1 MCRGLSGP
9 GHDERTPALS
19 LDDRTR
25 TLLHERELFLEG
37 ADPTQRGIVR
47 KEIAQSWKRSLMYG
61 LEPERSRPTFR
72 PDSQSSEQ
80 LLSVAVPVIE
90 SKRGALVD
98 SSSSLT
104 VTDAS
109 GWVVARWVED
119 SRFSRRLDRHDVL
132 PGYSFA
138 ETTVGTNSGGM
149 VLETGRPALVAG
161 PEHFFEESLQLTCA
175 GAPIHHPV
183 TKRLIGTLNLTCR
196 YSDTNPIML
205 SWVCEVATQITQA
218 LATSATRRE
227 QLLFEAFLADNRDSR
242 HAVICLDEQTIISNA
257 AAARILGPSD
267 QAILWEH
274 AARALR
280 SDTDTDAA
288 LQKTVSLADGA
299 AVGVDVVPVTDGPAT
314 VGALLRLKVA
324 SHPSRGG
331 NAPEPAPVLGELVG
345 NSPAW
350 RAMCHAVTDA
360 GNRALLL
367 TGQPG
372 VGKFAVARAL
382 ADEPDTAVVDALTQ
396 SPTSVDWGTRVA
408 DAIDRT
414 PSLLILRRIDALDPD
429 DLRETATA
437 VARARARQIRVVA
450 TTSAPTTALPQ
461 LVEWFDRVV
470 EVPSL
475 ADRAGDLPLLLEAV
489 SRRYSPPNQRIH
501 WMPDA
506 VQALGRIDW
515 DRNVAGLDAL
525 VRELV
530 AGRSRRYIGAQDLPI
545 EHRVQAS
552 RRQLQGLE
560 QMEAKAI
567 MNALRD
573 AGGNKRLASDRLGI
587 ARSTLYRKVR
597 SLGIDI
603 DSANF

>member
-1 MCRGLSGP
+1 M
-9 GHDERTPALS
+9 S

-25 TLLHERELFLEG
+25 ALLRERELFLEG
-37 ADPTQRGIVR
+37 VDPAGRGIVR

-72 PDSQSSEQ
+72 SEPQTAEQ

-104 VTDAS
+104 VTDAN

-149 VLETGRPALVAG
+149 VLETGRPSLVAG

-175 GAPIHHPV
+175 GAPILHPV

-205 SWVCEVATQITQA
+205 SWVCEVATQIEQA

-274 AARALR
+274 AAR
-280 SDTDTDAA
+280 S
-288 LQKTVSLADGA
+288 LQSGAGAVVEKTVSLADGA
-299 AVGVDVVPVTDGPAT
+299 AIGVDVLPVTDGPTT

-324 SHPSRGG
+324 SHPSRSGRSQ
-331 NAPEPAPVLGELVG
+331 EPAPVLGDLVG

-350 RAMCHAVTDA
+350 RALCHAVTDSNA
-360 GNRALLL
+360 HALLL
-367 TGQPG
+367 TGEPG

-382 ADEPDTAVVDALTQ
+382 ANEPETAVVDALTR
-396 SPTSVDWGTRVA
+396 SSTEADWGTRVSEA
-408 DAIDRT
+408 VDRG
-414 PSLLILRRIDALDPD
+414 PALLILRHVDALDPD
-429 DLRETATA
+429 DLRATA
-437 VARARARQIRVVA
+437 HTVARARARQIRVVA
-450 TTSAPTTALPQ
+450 TTNATAAHLPQ

-470 EVPSL
+470 EVPAL
-475 ADRAGDLPLLLEAV
+475 ADRAGDLPLLLDAV
-489 SRRYSPPNQRIH
+489 SRRYSPSGEKVH

-530 AGRSRRYIGAQDLPI
+530 AGRNRRYIGAQDLPI

-560 QMEAKAI
+560 QVEAKAI

-573 AGGNKRLASDRLGI
+573 AGGNKRLAADRLGI

>member
-1 MCRGLSGP
+1 M
-9 GHDERTPALS
+9 S

-25 TLLHERELFLEG
+25 TLLRERELFLEG
-37 ADPTQRGIVR
+37 ADPVRRGIVR
-47 KEIAQSWKRSLMYG
+47 AEIAQSWKRSLMYG
-61 LEPERSRPTFR
+61 LEPERSRPTYCSA
-72 PDSQSSEQ
+72 PQSSEQ

-90 SKRGALVD
+90 SKRSALVD
-98 SSSSLT
+98 SSSSLAL
-104 VTDAS
+104 TDPG
-109 GWVVARWVED
+109 GWVLARWVED

-138 ETTVGTNSGGM
+138 ETTVGTNSGGI

-175 GAPIHHPV
+175 GAPIYHPL

-205 SWVCEVATQITQA
+205 SWVCEVAAQIQQA
-218 LATSATRRE
+218 LATAAHRRE

-274 AARALR
+274 AARTLQIG
-280 SDTDTDAA
+280 TDTAE
-288 LQKTVSLADGA
+288 KTVSLADGA
-299 AVGVDVVPVTDGPAT
+299 AVGVDVVPVTDGPTT
-314 VGALLRLKVA
+314 VGALLRLKVG
-324 SHPSRGG
+324 SHPSRHERSH
-331 NAPEPAPVLGELVG
+331 EPAPVLGDLVG

-350 RAMCHAVTDA
+350 RAMCHAVTDT
-360 GNRALLL
+360 GTHALLL
-367 TGQPG
+367 TGESG

-382 ADEPDTAVVDALTQ
+382 AGESDTAVVDALAATAAG
-396 SPTSVDWGTRVA
+396 SDWNTHIA
-408 DAIDRT
+408 DAIDQAPT
-414 PSLLILRRIDALDPD
+414 LLILRHIEALDSSA
-429 DLRETATA
+429 LRTTASA
-437 VARARARQIRVVA
+437 VAAARARQIRVVA
-450 TTSAPTTALPQ
+450 TTNVPASALSQ
-461 LVEWFDRVV
+461 LVEWFDKVV

-475 ADRAGDLPLLLEAV
+475 AERAGDLPLLLDTI
-489 SRRYSPPNQRIH
+489 SRRYSQPSDRVH

-530 AGRSRRYIGAQDLPI
+530 AGRNRRYIGAQDLPI

-560 QMEAKAI
+560 QIEAKAI

-573 AGGNKRLASDRLGI
+573 AEGNKRLAADRLGI

>member
-1 MCRGLSGP
+1 MSV
-9 GHDERTPALS
+9 DERTRAL
-19 LDDRTR
+19 LR
-25 TLLHERELFLEG
+25 ERELFLEG
-37 ADPTQRGIVR
+37 ADPAQRGVVR
-47 KEIAQSWKRSLMYG
+47 KDIAQSWKRSLMYG

-72 PDSQSSEQ
+72 SEPQSSEQ

-90 SKRGALVD
+90 SKRTALVD

-205 SWVCEVATQITQA
+205 SWVCEVATQIQHA

-257 AAARILGPSD
+257 AAARILGPAD
-267 QAILWEH
+267 QAVLWEH
-274 AARALR
+274 AAR
-280 SDTDTDAA
+280 T
-288 LQKTVSLADGA
+288 LQSGDEATAEKTVSLADGA

-324 SHPSRGG
+324 SHPSRNGRAYEA
-331 NAPEPAPVLGELVG
+331 APAVGELVG

-350 RAMCHAVTDA
+350 RALCHTVADT
-360 GNRALLL
+360 GTHALLL
-367 TGQPG
+367 TGESG
-372 VGKFAVARAL
+372 VGKLAVARAL
-382 ADEPDTAVVDALTQ
+382 AAESDTVILDALGASATGVEWDSRIAAAIEQ
-396 SPTSVDWGTRVA
+396 S
-408 DAIDRT
+408 
-414 PSLLILRRIDALDPD
+414 PSLLILRHVEALDSGA
-429 DLRETATA
+429 LRSTATA
-437 VARARARQIRVVA
+437 VAAARARHIRVVA
-450 TTSAPTTALPQ
+450 TTSAPTAALAQ

-475 ADRAGDLPLLLEAV
+475 ADRAGDLPLLLEAI
-489 SRRYSPPNQRIH
+489 SRRYSPPGEKVH

-515 DRNVAGLDAL
+515 ERNVAELDAL

-552 RRQLQGLE
+552 RRRLHGLE
-560 QMEAKAI
+560 QVEAKAI

-573 AGGNKRLASDRLGI
+573 AGGNKRLAADRLGI

-603 DSANF
+603 DSANY

>member
-1 MCRGLSGP
+1 M
-9 GHDERTPALS
+9 S

-25 TLLHERELFLEG
+25 TLLRERELFLEG
-37 ADPTQRGIVR
+37 ADPAQRGIVR
-47 KEIAQSWKRSLMYG
+47 KEIVQSWKRSLMHG

-72 PDSQSSEQ
+72 SEQQSSGQ

-90 SKRGALVD
+90 SKRGVLVD

-104 VTDAS
+104 VTDAN
-109 GWVVARWVED
+109 GCVVARWVED
-119 SRFSRRLDRHDVL
+119 SCFSRRLDRHDVL

-175 GAPIHHPV
+175 GAPILHPV
-183 TKRLIGTLNLTCR
+183 SKRLIGTLNLTCR
-196 YSDTNPIML
+196 YSDTSPIML
-205 SWVCEVATQITQA
+205 AWVCEVAAQIERA

-274 AARALR
+274 AARTLR
-280 SDTDTDAA
+280 SSTDTAA
-288 LQKTVSLADGA
+288 EKTVSLADGA
-299 AVGVDVVPVTDGPAT
+299 AVGVDVVPVTDGPTT

-331 NAPEPAPVLGELVG
+331 RSQEPAPALGDLVG

-360 GNRALLL
+360 GTHALLL
-367 TGQPG
+367 TGGQG

-382 ADEPDTAVVDALTQ
+382 AAESDTVVVDTLTQ
-396 SPTSVDWGTRVA
+396 CSADTDWVTSVTGAV
-408 DAIDRT
+408 DRG
-414 PSLLILRRIDALDPD
+414 PALLILRHIDALAAG
-429 DLRETATA
+429 DLRATATA
-437 VARARARQIRVVA
+437 VARARARRIRVVA
-450 TTSAPTTALPQ
+450 TTSAPAIDLSRV
-461 LVEWFDRVV
+461 VEWFDRVV

-475 ADRAGDLPLLLEAV
+475 AERAGDLPLLLEAA
-489 SRRYSPPNQRIH
+489 SRRYSPSGEKVH

-506 VQALGRIDW
+506 VQVLGRIDW

-530 AGRSRRYIGAQDLPI
+530 AGRNRQYIGAQDLPI

-552 RRQLQGLE
+552 RRKLQGLE
-560 QMEAKAI
+560 QVEAKAI

-573 AGGNKRLASDRLGI
+573 AGGNKRLAADRLGI

>member
-1 MCRGLSGP
+1 M
-9 GHDERTPALS
+9 S

-25 TLLHERELFLEG
+25 ALLRERELFLEG
-37 ADPTQRGIVR
+37 VDPAGRGIVR

-72 PDSQSSEQ
+72 SEPQTAEQ

-104 VTDAS
+104 VTDAN

-149 VLETGRPALVAG
+149 VLETGRPSLVAG

-175 GAPIHHPV
+175 GAPILHPV

-205 SWVCEVATQITQA
+205 SWVCEVATQIEQA

-274 AARALR
+274 AAR
-280 SDTDTDAA
+280 S
-288 LQKTVSLADGA
+288 LQSGAGAVVEKTVSLADGA
-299 AVGVDVVPVTDGPAT
+299 AVGVDVLPVTDGPTT
-314 VGALLRLKVA
+314 VGALLRLKLA
-324 SHPSRGG
+324 SHPSRSGRSQ
-331 NAPEPAPVLGELVG
+331 EPAPKLGDLVG

-350 RAMCHAVTDA
+350 RALCHAVADS
-360 GNRALLL
+360 NPQALLL
-367 TGQPG
+367 TGEPG

-382 ADEPDTAVVDALTQ
+382 ADESETAIVDALTR
-396 SPTSVDWGTRVA
+396 STETDWGTRVT
-408 DAIDRT
+408 DAVDRD
-414 PSLLILRRIDALDPD
+414 PGLLILRHVEALDPD
-429 DLRETATA
+429 DLRATANA

-450 TTSAPTTALPQ
+450 TTNATAANFPQ
-461 LVEWFDRVV
+461 LVEWFDRTV

-475 ADRAGDLPLLLEAV
+475 ADRAGDLPLLLDAV
-489 SRRYSPPNQRIH
+489 SRRYSPSGEKVH

-530 AGRSRRYIGAQDLPI
+530 AGRNRRYIGAQDLPI

-560 QMEAKAI
+560 QVEAKAI

-573 AGGNKRLASDRLGI
+573 AGGNKRLAADRLGI

>member
-1 MCRGLSGP
+1 M
-9 GHDERTPALS
+9 S

-37 ADPTQRGIVR
+37 ADPAQRGIVR

-72 PDSQSSEQ
+72 PEPQSSEQ

-104 VTDAS
+104 VTDAN

-175 GAPIHHPV
+175 GAPIHHPI

-205 SWVCEVATQITQA
+205 SWVCEVAAQITQA
-218 LATSATRRE
+218 LATLATRRE

-274 AARALR
+274 AARTLQSGA
-280 SDTDTDAA
+280 DAVPE
-288 LQKTVSLADGA
+288 KTVSLADGA
-299 AVGVDVVPVTDGPAT
+299 AVGVDVLPVTDGPAT
-314 VGALLRLKVA
+314 VGALLRLKIT
-324 SHPSRGG
+324 SHPSRSGH
-331 NAPEPAPVLGELVG
+331 AQETAPVLGQLVG
-345 NSPAW
+345 TSPAW
-350 RAMCHAVTDA
+350 RAMCHAVTDT
-360 GNRALLL
+360 GTRALLL
-367 TGQPG
+367 TGEPG

-382 ADEPDTAVVDALTQ
+382 ADESGTAVVDALAQ
-396 SPTSVDWGTRVA
+396 SATSVDWGTALA
-408 DAIDRT
+408 DAIGPN
-414 PSLLILRRIDALDPD
+414 PSLLILRHIEALDPD
-429 DLRETATA
+429 ALRATATA
-437 VARARARQIRVVA
+437 IARARARQIRVVA
-450 TTSAPTTALPQ
+450 TTSTPVTALTR
-461 LVEWFDRVV
+461 LMDWFDRVV
-470 EVPSL
+470 EVPAL

-489 SRRYSPPNQRIH
+489 SKRYSPPNEKVC

-506 VQALGRIDW
+506 VQALSRIDW

-573 AGGNKRLASDRLGI
+573 AGGNKRLAADRLGI

>member
-1 MCRGLSGP
+1 M
-9 GHDERTPALS
+9 S

-25 TLLHERELFLEG
+25 TLLRERELFLEG
-37 ADPTQRGIVR
+37 ADPAERGIVR

-72 PDSQSSEQ
+72 SELQSSEQ

-98 SSSSLT
+98 SSSSLAL
-104 VTDAS
+104 TDAS
-109 GWVVARWVED
+109 GWVLARWVED

-175 GAPIHHPV
+175 GAPIHHPL

-205 SWVCEVATQITQA
+205 SWVCEVATQIEKV
-218 LATSATRRE
+218 LATTAHRRE

-274 AARALR
+274 AARTLR
-280 SDTDTDAA
+280 SGTDAA
-288 LQKTVSLADGA
+288 AEKTVSLADGA

-314 VGALLRLKVA
+314 VGALLRLKIS
-324 SHPSRGG
+324 SHPSRS
-331 NAPEPAPVLGELVG
+331 ARSQEPVPALGDLVG
-345 NSPAW
+345 HSPAW
-350 RAMCHAVTDA
+350 RAMCHAVTDT
-360 GNRALLL
+360 GTPALLL
-367 TGQPG
+367 TGEPG

-382 ADEPDTAVVDALTQ
+382 ADESDTAVVDALAPSTT
-396 SPTSVDWGTRVA
+396 SPDWNTRVG
-408 DAIDRT
+408 DAIDRA
-414 PSLLILRRIDALDPD
+414 PSLLILRHLETLDSDAL
-429 DLRETATA
+429 RTTASA
-437 VARARARQIRVVA
+437 VAAARARQIRVVA
-450 TTSAPTTALPQ
+450 TTSAPTPALSQ

-475 ADRAGDLPLLLEAV
+475 ADRAGDLPLLLETI
-489 SRRYSPPNQRIH
+489 SRRYSQPGERVH

-515 DRNVAGLDAL
+515 DRNVAGLDTL

-530 AGRSRRYIGAQDLPI
+530 AGRNRRYIGAQDLPI

-560 QMEAKAI
+560 QLEAKAI

-573 AGGNKRLASDRLGI
+573 AGGNKRLAADRLGI

-597 SLGIDI
+597 ALGIDI

>member
-1 MCRGLSGP
+1 M
-9 GHDERTPALS
+9 S

-25 TLLHERELFLEG
+25 ALLRERELFLEG
-37 ADPTQRGIVR
+37 ADPTDRGIVR

-72 PDSQSSEQ
+72 SELQAAEQ

-104 VTDAS
+104 VTDAN

-175 GAPIHHPV
+175 GAPILHPV

-205 SWVCEVATQITQA
+205 SWVCEVAAQIEQS

-227 QLLFEAFLADNRDSR
+227 QLLFAAFLADNRDSR

-274 AARALR
+274 AARSLQSG
-280 SDTDTDAA
+280 SDAVVE
-288 LQKTVSLADGA
+288 KTVSLADGA
-299 AVGVDVVPVTDGPAT
+299 AVGVDVLPVTDGPAT

-324 SHPSRGG
+324 SHPSRSGRS
-331 NAPEPAPVLGELVG
+331 PEPAPVLGDLVG

-350 RAMCHAVTDA
+350 RAMCHAVTDS
-360 GNRALLL
+360 NTRALLL
-367 TGQPG
+367 TGEAG
-372 VGKFAVARAL
+372 VGKFAVAGAL
-382 ADEPDTAVVDALTQ
+382 ADESDTAVVDALTR
-396 SPTSVDWGTRVA
+396 SSAEPDWGTRVT
-408 DAIDRT
+408 DAVDRR
-414 PSLLILRRIDALDPD
+414 PALLILRHIDALDPD
-429 DLRETATA
+429 ELRATATA
-437 VARARARQIRVVA
+437 VARARACQIRVVA
-450 TTSAPTTALPQ
+450 TTNATIADFPQ
-461 LVEWFDRVV
+461 LVEWFDRIV

-475 ADRAGDLPLLLEAV
+475 ADRAGDLPLLLDAA
-489 SRRYSPPNQRIH
+489 SRRYSPSGEKVH

-506 VQALGRIDW
+506 IQALGRIDW

-530 AGRSRRYIGAQDLPI
+530 AGRNRRYIGAQDLPI

-552 RRQLQGLE
+552 RRKLQGLE
-560 QMEAKAI
+560 QVEAKAI

-573 AGGNKRLASDRLGI
+573 AGGNKRLAADRLGI